1 MATTPE
7 SVRELLQ
14 SEDYGDRLR
23 AVNQIRSLDPK
34 IGFELLQLVIA
45 DSNPRIRY
53 AAVSQMATLGHQDIA
68 QAETVLRTC
77 LISDPEPDVQAAAAD
92 SIGALGL
99 ADVYGDLAILYAQ
112 TSEWLVQLSIVAA
125 LGELGNPDAFEL
137 LQEAVAV
144 DNELISTAALGALG
158 DLGDERGLPILL
170 SYTDNSDWQV
180 RHRLVQALSNFS
192 QPAALD
198 ALKQLSQDE
207 SPIVA
212 EAAVHYLKR

>member
-1 MATTPE
+1 MAITPE

-14 SEDYGDRLR
+14 SQDYGDRMR
-23 AVNQIRSLDPK
+23 AINQIRSLDPQ

-77 LISDPEPDVQAAAAD
+77 LTSDPEPDVQAAAAD

-99 ADVYGDLAILYAQ
+99 TDVYDDLANLYAQ

-137 LQEAVAV
+137 LQEAVSV

-158 DLGDERGLPILL
+158 DLGDERALPILL
-170 SYTDNSDWQV
+170 SCIDSPDWQV
-180 RHRLVQALSNFS
+180 RHRLVQALSHFS
-192 QPAALD
+192 QPSALD

-212 EAAVHYLKR
+212 EAAAHHLEH